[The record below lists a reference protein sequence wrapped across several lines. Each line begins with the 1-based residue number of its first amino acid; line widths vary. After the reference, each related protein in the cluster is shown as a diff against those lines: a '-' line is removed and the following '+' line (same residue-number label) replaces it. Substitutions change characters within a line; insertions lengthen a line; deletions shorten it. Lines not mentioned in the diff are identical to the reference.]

1 LAGVTL
7 PDHDALLDMPPL
19 DLGPDATAGIVR
31 FPPLVTGVARPS
43 LVAAVDDDGNE
54 ACGVRLP
61 DVAVPLGVWFGWNP
75 ETPRVRPAGPADAA
89 GTPLPVELWNLLGGG
104 VDFPAAEILERYGD
118 HRRYLQQVEAC
129 VVDLVARRHLLPED
143 APRLLDRARRRW
155 DETVGSGAEGP

>member
-1 LAGVTL
+1 
-7 PDHDALLDMPPL
+7 MPPL
-19 DLGPDATAGIVR
+19 DLGPDAAAGIVR

-75 ETPRVRPAGPADAA
+75 ETPRVRPAGPAGAA